1 MGSKIQTSRIV
12 AFGLV
17 ILILLALCVGT
28 LYQLQIV
35 DGAQA
40 LAESRAHQFSNQTV
54 TAARGNILDRYGRVL
69 VSNRECYNLYINTT
83 RLFGDDVEDPNALI
97 LQMVNIVEANGIEWT
112 DDLPITKEPPFE
124 YDENMSAL
132 SRRMLE
138 AYFERHGLD
147 EDTSSVELMSYFR
160 TRYEIANSYS
170 SSDMRKI
177 SAVRYALNVRYA
189 INTGDYIFVEDASID
204 LISEL
209 MGVVGNII
217 EVRSSYVREYITQY
231 ASHILGY
238 IGSMTQEE
246 TETIHKEIG
255 EAVVRVS
262 KEQKKPFLL
271 ISRSDSTLRGH
282 YPLET
287 ETLRACL
294 EKGGI
299 HADGEIITPYF
310 KDGGRFTIGNI
321 HYVKQGDELVPA
333 AETEFARDKT
343 FGYTHSSLPEYIEE
357 KTKGRY
363 PAESVTCISLEDLRG
378 LRLDQIE
385 EQLMRAENFEKI
397 CVNAADDVDLTVF
410 SIALY
415 RAVRNGK
422 YFIFRS
428 AAGLVKVMGGIS
440 DRPLLTRTEMIRK
453 ESGKGGLVVVG
464 SHTEKTV
471 SHKIAL
477 QKQSRPQGEKQV

>member
-1 MGSKIQTSRIV
+1 MEHLSAGILKQLPAADLETADRLLKRELSEDFHKIVVLDDDPTGV
-12 AFGLV
+12 
-17 ILILLALCVGT
+17 
-28 LYQLQIV
+28 
-35 DGAQA
+35 
-40 LAESRAHQFSNQTV
+40 QTV
-54 TAARGNILDRYGRVL
+54 HDVSVYTDWSMESIAAGFREDNKVFYILTNSRGM
-69 VSNRECYNLYINTT
+69 T
-83 RLFGDDVEDPNALI
+83 R
-97 LQMVNIVEANGIEWT
+97 
-112 DDLPITKEPPFE
+112 
-124 YDENMSAL
+124 
-132 SRRMLE
+132 
-138 AYFERHGLD
+138 
-147 EDTSSVELMSYFR
+147 
-160 TRYEIANSYS
+160 
-170 SSDMRKI
+170 
-177 SAVRYALNVRYA
+177 
-189 INTGDYIFVEDASID
+189 
-204 LISEL
+204 
-209 MGVVGNII
+209 
-217 EVRSSYVREYITQY
+217 
-231 ASHILGY
+231 
-238 IGSMTQEE
+238 EE

-310 KDGGRFTIGNI
+310 KDGGRFTIGNV

-357 KTKGRY
+357 KTNGRY

-464 SHTEKTV
+464 SHTEKTTEQLSELLKLKTAVPIAFDSDKVLEGEEAFAAEIRRCVKEEEQAILEGKTAVCYTRRKLLSFQGDTKEEALLRSLKISEGVQGLV
-471 SHKIAL
+471 SGLSVPPAFLIAKGGITSSDIGKKAL
-477 QKQSRPQGEKQV
+477 KVRRAEVMGQILPGIPVWKTGPESRFPEIPYVIFPGNVGSETDLRRAVEILEA

>member
-1 MGSKIQTSRIV
+1 MEHLSAGILKQLPAADLETADRLLKRELSEDFHKIVVLDDDPTGV
-12 AFGLV
+12 
-17 ILILLALCVGT
+17 
-28 LYQLQIV
+28 
-35 DGAQA
+35 
-40 LAESRAHQFSNQTV
+40 QTV
-54 TAARGNILDRYGRVL
+54 HDVSVYTDWSMESIAAGFREDNKVFYILTNSRG
-69 VSNRECYNLYINTT
+69 
-83 RLFGDDVEDPNALI
+83 
-97 LQMVNIVEANGIEWT
+97 
-112 DDLPITKEPPFE
+112 
-124 YDENMSAL
+124 
-132 SRRMLE
+132 
-138 AYFERHGLD
+138 
-147 EDTSSVELMSYFR
+147 
-160 TRYEIANSYS
+160 
-170 SSDMRKI
+170 
-177 SAVRYALNVRYA
+177 
-189 INTGDYIFVEDASID
+189 
-204 LISEL
+204 
-209 MGVVGNII
+209 
-217 EVRSSYVREYITQY
+217 
-231 ASHILGY
+231 
-238 IGSMTQEE
+238 MTQEE

-440 DRPLLTRTEMIRK
+440 DRALLTRTEMIRK

-464 SHTEKTV
+464 SHTEKTTEQLSELLKLKTAVPIAFDSDKVLEGEEAFAAEIRRCVKEEEQAILAGKTAVCYTRRKLLSFQGDTKEEALLRSLKISEGVQGLV
-471 SHKIAL
+471 SGLSVPPAFLIAKGGITSSDIGKKAL
-477 QKQSRPQGEKQV
+477 KVRRAEVMGQILPGIPVWKTGPESRFPEIPYVIFPGNVGSETDLRRAVEILEA

>member
-1 MGSKIQTSRIV
+1 MEHLSAGILKQLPAADLETADRLLKRELSEDFHKIVVLDDDPTGV
-12 AFGLV
+12 
-17 ILILLALCVGT
+17 
-28 LYQLQIV
+28 
-35 DGAQA
+35 
-40 LAESRAHQFSNQTV
+40 QTV
-54 TAARGNILDRYGRVL
+54 HDVSVYTDWSMESIAAGFREDNKVFYILTNSRGM
-69 VSNRECYNLYINTT
+69 T
-83 RLFGDDVEDPNALI
+83 R
-97 LQMVNIVEANGIEWT
+97 
-112 DDLPITKEPPFE
+112 
-124 YDENMSAL
+124 
-132 SRRMLE
+132 
-138 AYFERHGLD
+138 
-147 EDTSSVELMSYFR
+147 
-160 TRYEIANSYS
+160 
-170 SSDMRKI
+170 
-177 SAVRYALNVRYA
+177 
-189 INTGDYIFVEDASID
+189 
-204 LISEL
+204 
-209 MGVVGNII
+209 
-217 EVRSSYVREYITQY
+217 
-231 ASHILGY
+231 
-238 IGSMTQEE
+238 EE

-464 SHTEKTV
+464 SHTEKTTEQLSELLKLKTAVPIAFDSDKVLEGEEAFAAEIRRCVKEEEQAILEGKTAVCYTRRKLLSFQGDTKEEALLRSLKISEGVQGLV
-471 SHKIAL
+471 SGLSVPPAFLIAKGGITSSDIGKKAL
-477 QKQSRPQGEKQV
+477 KVRRAEVMGQILPGIPVWKTGPESRFPEIPYVIFPGNVGSETDLRRAVEILEA

>member
-1 MGSKIQTSRIV
+1 MEHLSAGILKQLPAADLETADRLLKRELSEDFHKIVVLDDDPTGVQSVHDVSVYTDWSMESIAAGFREDNKVFYILTNSR
-12 AFGLV
+12 G
-17 ILILLALCVGT
+17 
-28 LYQLQIV
+28 
-35 DGAQA
+35 
-40 LAESRAHQFSNQTV
+40 
-54 TAARGNILDRYGRVL
+54 
-69 VSNRECYNLYINTT
+69 
-83 RLFGDDVEDPNALI
+83 
-97 LQMVNIVEANGIEWT
+97 
-112 DDLPITKEPPFE
+112 
-124 YDENMSAL
+124 
-132 SRRMLE
+132 
-138 AYFERHGLD
+138 
-147 EDTSSVELMSYFR
+147 
-160 TRYEIANSYS
+160 
-170 SSDMRKI
+170 
-177 SAVRYALNVRYA
+177 
-189 INTGDYIFVEDASID
+189 
-204 LISEL
+204 
-209 MGVVGNII
+209 
-217 EVRSSYVREYITQY
+217 
-231 ASHILGY
+231 
-238 IGSMTQEE
+238 MTQEE

-464 SHTEKTV
+464 SHTEKTTEQLSELLKLKTAVPIAFDSDKVLEGEEAFAAEIRRCVKEEEQAILAGKTAVCYTRRKLLSFQGDTKEEALLRSLKISEGVQGLV
-471 SHKIAL
+471 SGLSVPPAFLIAKGGITSSDIGKKAL
-477 QKQSRPQGEKQV
+477 KVRRAEVMGQILPGIPVWKTGPESRFPEIPYVIFPGNVGSETDLRRAVEILEA

>member
-1 MGSKIQTSRIV
+1 MEHLSAGILKQLPAADLETADRLLKRELSEDFHKIVVLDDDPTGV
-12 AFGLV
+12 
-17 ILILLALCVGT
+17 
-28 LYQLQIV
+28 
-35 DGAQA
+35 
-40 LAESRAHQFSNQTV
+40 QTV
-54 TAARGNILDRYGRVL
+54 HDVSVYTDWSMESIAAGFREDNKVFYILTNSRG
-69 VSNRECYNLYINTT
+69 
-83 RLFGDDVEDPNALI
+83 
-97 LQMVNIVEANGIEWT
+97 
-112 DDLPITKEPPFE
+112 
-124 YDENMSAL
+124 
-132 SRRMLE
+132 
-138 AYFERHGLD
+138 
-147 EDTSSVELMSYFR
+147 
-160 TRYEIANSYS
+160 
-170 SSDMRKI
+170 
-177 SAVRYALNVRYA
+177 
-189 INTGDYIFVEDASID
+189 
-204 LISEL
+204 
-209 MGVVGNII
+209 
-217 EVRSSYVREYITQY
+217 
-231 ASHILGY
+231 
-238 IGSMTQEE
+238 MTQEE

-357 KTKGRY
+357 KTNGRY

-464 SHTEKTV
+464 SHTEKTTEQLSELLKLKTAVPIAFDSDKVLEGEEAFAAEIRRCVKEEEQAILAGKTAVCYTRRKLLSFQGDTKEEALLRSLKISEGVQGLV
-471 SHKIAL
+471 SGLSVPPAFLIAKGGITSSDIGTKAL
-477 QKQSRPQGEKQV
+477 KVRRAEVMGQILPGIPVWKTGPESRFPEIPYVIFPGNVGSETDLRRAVEILEA

>member
-1 MGSKIQTSRIV
+1 MEHLSAGILKQLPAADLETADRLLKRELSEDFHKIVVLDDDPTGV
-12 AFGLV
+12 
-17 ILILLALCVGT
+17 
-28 LYQLQIV
+28 
-35 DGAQA
+35 
-40 LAESRAHQFSNQTV
+40 QTV
-54 TAARGNILDRYGRVL
+54 HDVSVYTDWSMESIAAGFREDNKVFYILTNSRG
-69 VSNRECYNLYINTT
+69 
-83 RLFGDDVEDPNALI
+83 
-97 LQMVNIVEANGIEWT
+97 
-112 DDLPITKEPPFE
+112 
-124 YDENMSAL
+124 
-132 SRRMLE
+132 
-138 AYFERHGLD
+138 
-147 EDTSSVELMSYFR
+147 
-160 TRYEIANSYS
+160 
-170 SSDMRKI
+170 
-177 SAVRYALNVRYA
+177 
-189 INTGDYIFVEDASID
+189 
-204 LISEL
+204 
-209 MGVVGNII
+209 
-217 EVRSSYVREYITQY
+217 
-231 ASHILGY
+231 
-238 IGSMTQEE
+238 MTQEE

-363 PAESVTCISLEDLRG
+363 PAENVTCISLEDLRG
-378 LRLDQIE
+378 LRLDRIE
-385 EQLMRAENFEKI
+385 EQLMQAENFEKI

-440 DRPLLTRTEMIRK
+440 DRSLLTRTEMIRK
-453 ESGKGGLVVVG
+453 ECGKGGLVVVG
-464 SHTEKTV
+464 SHTEKTTEQLSELLKLKTAVPIAFNSDKVLEGEEAFAAEVRRCVKEEEQAILVGKTAVCYTKRTLLSFPEDTKEGALLRSLKISEGVQGLV
-471 SHKIAL
+471 SGLSVSPAFLIAKGGITSSDIGTKAL
-477 QKQSRPQGEKQV
+477 KVRRAEVMGQILPGIPVWKTGPESRFPEIPYVIFPGNVGSETDLRAAVEILEA

>member
-1 MGSKIQTSRIV
+1 MEHLSAGILKQLPAADLETADRLLKRELSEDFHKIVVLDDDPTGV
-12 AFGLV
+12 
-17 ILILLALCVGT
+17 
-28 LYQLQIV
+28 
-35 DGAQA
+35 
-40 LAESRAHQFSNQTV
+40 QTV
-54 TAARGNILDRYGRVL
+54 HDVSVYTDWSMESIAAGFREDNKVFYILTNSRG
-69 VSNRECYNLYINTT
+69 
-83 RLFGDDVEDPNALI
+83 
-97 LQMVNIVEANGIEWT
+97 
-112 DDLPITKEPPFE
+112 
-124 YDENMSAL
+124 
-132 SRRMLE
+132 
-138 AYFERHGLD
+138 
-147 EDTSSVELMSYFR
+147 
-160 TRYEIANSYS
+160 
-170 SSDMRKI
+170 
-177 SAVRYALNVRYA
+177 
-189 INTGDYIFVEDASID
+189 
-204 LISEL
+204 
-209 MGVVGNII
+209 
-217 EVRSSYVREYITQY
+217 
-231 ASHILGY
+231 
-238 IGSMTQEE
+238 MTQEE

-363 PAESVTCISLEDLRG
+363 PAENVTCISLEDLRG
-378 LRLDQIE
+378 LRLDRIE
-385 EQLMRAENFEKI
+385 EQLMQAENFEKI

-440 DRPLLTRTEMIRK
+440 DRSLLTRTEMIRK

-464 SHTEKTV
+464 SHTEKTTEQLSELLKLKTAVPIAFNSDKVLEGEEAFAAEVRRCVKEEEQAILAGKTAVCYTKRTLLSFPEDTKEGALLRSLKISEGVQGLV
-471 SHKIAL
+471 SGLSVSPAFLIAKGGITSSDIGTKAL
-477 QKQSRPQGEKQV
+477 KVRRAEVMGQILPGIPVWKTGPESRFPEIPYVIFPGNVGSETDLRAAVEILEA

>member
-1 MGSKIQTSRIV
+1 MEHLSAGILKQLPAADLETADRLLKRELSEDFHKIVVLDDDPTGV
-12 AFGLV
+12 
-17 ILILLALCVGT
+17 
-28 LYQLQIV
+28 
-35 DGAQA
+35 
-40 LAESRAHQFSNQTV
+40 QTV
-54 TAARGNILDRYGRVL
+54 HDVSVYTDWSMESIAAGFREDNKVFYILTNSRG
-69 VSNRECYNLYINTT
+69 
-83 RLFGDDVEDPNALI
+83 
-97 LQMVNIVEANGIEWT
+97 
-112 DDLPITKEPPFE
+112 
-124 YDENMSAL
+124 
-132 SRRMLE
+132 
-138 AYFERHGLD
+138 
-147 EDTSSVELMSYFR
+147 
-160 TRYEIANSYS
+160 
-170 SSDMRKI
+170 
-177 SAVRYALNVRYA
+177 
-189 INTGDYIFVEDASID
+189 
-204 LISEL
+204 
-209 MGVVGNII
+209 
-217 EVRSSYVREYITQY
+217 
-231 ASHILGY
+231 
-238 IGSMTQEE
+238 MTQEE

-464 SHTEKTV
+464 SHTEKTTEQLSELLKLKTAVPIAFDSDKVLEGEEAFAAEIRRCVKEEEQAILAGKTAVCYTRRKLLSFQGDTKEEALLRSLKISEGVQGLV
-471 SHKIAL
+471 SGLSVPPAFLIAKGGITSSDIGKKAL
-477 QKQSRPQGEKQV
+477 KVRRAEVMGQILPGIPVWKTGPESRFPEIPYVIFPGNVGSETDLRRAVEILEA

>member
-1 MGSKIQTSRIV
+1 MEHLSAGILKQLPAADLETADRLLKRELSEDFHKIVVLDDDPTGV
-12 AFGLV
+12 
-17 ILILLALCVGT
+17 
-28 LYQLQIV
+28 
-35 DGAQA
+35 
-40 LAESRAHQFSNQTV
+40 QTV
-54 TAARGNILDRYGRVL
+54 HDVSVYTDWSMESIAAGFREDNKVFYILTNSRGM
-69 VSNRECYNLYINTT
+69 T
-83 RLFGDDVEDPNALI
+83 R
-97 LQMVNIVEANGIEWT
+97 
-112 DDLPITKEPPFE
+112 
-124 YDENMSAL
+124 
-132 SRRMLE
+132 
-138 AYFERHGLD
+138 
-147 EDTSSVELMSYFR
+147 
-160 TRYEIANSYS
+160 
-170 SSDMRKI
+170 
-177 SAVRYALNVRYA
+177 
-189 INTGDYIFVEDASID
+189 
-204 LISEL
+204 
-209 MGVVGNII
+209 
-217 EVRSSYVREYITQY
+217 
-231 ASHILGY
+231 
-238 IGSMTQEE
+238 EE

-310 KDGGRFTIGNI
+310 KDGGRFTIGNV

-357 KTKGRY
+357 KTNGRY

-464 SHTEKTV
+464 SHTEKTTEQLSELLKLKTAVPIAFDSDKVLEGEEAFAAEIRRCVKEEEQAILEGKTAVCYTRRKLLSFQGDTKEEALLRSLKISEGVQGLV
-471 SHKIAL
+471 SGLSVPPAFLIAKGGITSSDIGTKAL
-477 QKQSRPQGEKQV
+477 KVRRAEVMGQILPGIPVWKTGPESRFPEIPYVIFPGNVGSETDLRRAVEILEA

>member
-1 MGSKIQTSRIV
+1 MEHLSAGILKQLPAADLETADRLLKRELSEDFHKIVVLDDDPTGV
-12 AFGLV
+12 
-17 ILILLALCVGT
+17 
-28 LYQLQIV
+28 
-35 DGAQA
+35 
-40 LAESRAHQFSNQTV
+40 QTV
-54 TAARGNILDRYGRVL
+54 HDVSVYTDWSMESIAAGFREDNKVFYILTNSRG
-69 VSNRECYNLYINTT
+69 
-83 RLFGDDVEDPNALI
+83 
-97 LQMVNIVEANGIEWT
+97 
-112 DDLPITKEPPFE
+112 
-124 YDENMSAL
+124 
-132 SRRMLE
+132 
-138 AYFERHGLD
+138 
-147 EDTSSVELMSYFR
+147 
-160 TRYEIANSYS
+160 
-170 SSDMRKI
+170 
-177 SAVRYALNVRYA
+177 
-189 INTGDYIFVEDASID
+189 
-204 LISEL
+204 
-209 MGVVGNII
+209 
-217 EVRSSYVREYITQY
+217 
-231 ASHILGY
+231 
-238 IGSMTQEE
+238 MTQEE

-464 SHTEKTV
+464 SHTEKTTEQLSELLKLKTAVPIAFDSDKVLEGEEAFAAEIRRCVKEEEQVILAGKTAVCYTRRKLLSFQGDTKEEALLRSLKISEGVQGLV
-471 SHKIAL
+471 SGLSVPPAFLIAKGGITSSDIGTKAL
-477 QKQSRPQGEKQV
+477 KVRRAEVMGQILPGIPVWKTGPESRFPEIPYVIFPGNVGSETDLRRAVEILEA

>member
-1 MGSKIQTSRIV
+1 MEHLSAGILKQLPAADLETADRLLKRELSEDFHKIVVLDDDPTGV
-12 AFGLV
+12 
-17 ILILLALCVGT
+17 
-28 LYQLQIV
+28 
-35 DGAQA
+35 
-40 LAESRAHQFSNQTV
+40 QTV
-54 TAARGNILDRYGRVL
+54 HDVSVYTDWSMESIAAGFREDNKVFYILTNSRGM
-69 VSNRECYNLYINTT
+69 T
-83 RLFGDDVEDPNALI
+83 R
-97 LQMVNIVEANGIEWT
+97 
-112 DDLPITKEPPFE
+112 
-124 YDENMSAL
+124 
-132 SRRMLE
+132 
-138 AYFERHGLD
+138 
-147 EDTSSVELMSYFR
+147 
-160 TRYEIANSYS
+160 
-170 SSDMRKI
+170 
-177 SAVRYALNVRYA
+177 
-189 INTGDYIFVEDASID
+189 
-204 LISEL
+204 
-209 MGVVGNII
+209 
-217 EVRSSYVREYITQY
+217 
-231 ASHILGY
+231 
-238 IGSMTQEE
+238 EE

-440 DRPLLTRTEMIRK
+440 DRALLTRTEMIRK

-464 SHTEKTV
+464 SHTEKTTEQLSELLKLKTAVPIAFDSDKVLEGEEAFAAEVRRCVKEEEQAILAGKTAVCYTKRTLLSFPEDTKEGALLRSLKISEGVQGLV
-471 SHKIAL
+471 SGLSVSPAFLIAKGGITSSDIGKKAL
-477 QKQSRPQGEKQV
+477 KVRRAEVMGQILPGIPVWKTGPESRFPEIPYVIFPGNVGSETDLRRAVEILEA

>member
-1 MGSKIQTSRIV
+1 MEHLSAGILKQLPAADLETADRLLKRELSEDFHKIVVLDDDPTGV
-12 AFGLV
+12 
-17 ILILLALCVGT
+17 
-28 LYQLQIV
+28 
-35 DGAQA
+35 
-40 LAESRAHQFSNQTV
+40 QTV
-54 TAARGNILDRYGRVL
+54 HDVSVYTDWSMESIAAGFREDNKVFYILTNSRG
-69 VSNRECYNLYINTT
+69 
-83 RLFGDDVEDPNALI
+83 
-97 LQMVNIVEANGIEWT
+97 
-112 DDLPITKEPPFE
+112 
-124 YDENMSAL
+124 
-132 SRRMLE
+132 
-138 AYFERHGLD
+138 
-147 EDTSSVELMSYFR
+147 
-160 TRYEIANSYS
+160 
-170 SSDMRKI
+170 
-177 SAVRYALNVRYA
+177 
-189 INTGDYIFVEDASID
+189 
-204 LISEL
+204 
-209 MGVVGNII
+209 
-217 EVRSSYVREYITQY
+217 
-231 ASHILGY
+231 
-238 IGSMTQEE
+238 MTQEE

-440 DRPLLTRTEMIRK
+440 DRALLTRTEMIRK

-464 SHTEKTV
+464 SHTEKTTEQLSELLKLKTAVPIAFDSDKVLEGEEAFAAEIRRCVKEEEQAILAGKTAVCYTRRKLLSFQGDTKEEALLRSLKISEGVQGLV
-471 SHKIAL
+471 SGLSVSPAFLIAKGGITSSDIGKKAL
-477 QKQSRPQGEKQV
+477 KVRRAEVMGQILPGIPVWKTGPESRFPEIPYVIFPGNVGSETDLRRAVEILEA

>member
-1 MGSKIQTSRIV
+1 MEHLSAGILKQFPAADLETADRLLKRELSEDFHKIVVLDDDPTGV
-12 AFGLV
+12 
-17 ILILLALCVGT
+17 
-28 LYQLQIV
+28 
-35 DGAQA
+35 
-40 LAESRAHQFSNQTV
+40 QTV
-54 TAARGNILDRYGRVL
+54 HDVSVYTDWSMESIAAGFREDNKVFYILTNSRGM
-69 VSNRECYNLYINTT
+69 T
-83 RLFGDDVEDPNALI
+83 R
-97 LQMVNIVEANGIEWT
+97 
-112 DDLPITKEPPFE
+112 
-124 YDENMSAL
+124 
-132 SRRMLE
+132 
-138 AYFERHGLD
+138 
-147 EDTSSVELMSYFR
+147 
-160 TRYEIANSYS
+160 
-170 SSDMRKI
+170 
-177 SAVRYALNVRYA
+177 
-189 INTGDYIFVEDASID
+189 
-204 LISEL
+204 
-209 MGVVGNII
+209 
-217 EVRSSYVREYITQY
+217 
-231 ASHILGY
+231 
-238 IGSMTQEE
+238 EE

-310 KDGGRFTIGNI
+310 KDGGRFTIGNV
-321 HYVKQGDELVPA
+321 HYGKQGDELVLA

-357 KTKGRY
+357 KTNGRY

-464 SHTEKTV
+464 SHTEKTTEQLSELLKLKTAVPIAFDSDKVLEGEEAFAAEIRRCVKEEEQAILEVKTAVCYTRRKLLSFRGDTKEEALLRSLKISEGVQGLV
-471 SHKIAL
+471 SGLSVPPAFLIAKGGITSSDIGTKAL
-477 QKQSRPQGEKQV
+477 KVRRAEVMGQILPGIPVWKTGPESRFPEIPYVIFPGNVGSETDLRRAVEILEA

>member
-1 MGSKIQTSRIV
+1 MEHLSAGILKQLPAADLETADRLLKRELSEDFHKIVVLDDDPTGV
-12 AFGLV
+12 
-17 ILILLALCVGT
+17 
-28 LYQLQIV
+28 
-35 DGAQA
+35 
-40 LAESRAHQFSNQTV
+40 QTV
-54 TAARGNILDRYGRVL
+54 HDVSVYTDWSMESIAAGFREDNKVFYILTNSRG
-69 VSNRECYNLYINTT
+69 
-83 RLFGDDVEDPNALI
+83 
-97 LQMVNIVEANGIEWT
+97 
-112 DDLPITKEPPFE
+112 
-124 YDENMSAL
+124 
-132 SRRMLE
+132 
-138 AYFERHGLD
+138 
-147 EDTSSVELMSYFR
+147 
-160 TRYEIANSYS
+160 
-170 SSDMRKI
+170 
-177 SAVRYALNVRYA
+177 
-189 INTGDYIFVEDASID
+189 
-204 LISEL
+204 
-209 MGVVGNII
+209 
-217 EVRSSYVREYITQY
+217 
-231 ASHILGY
+231 
-238 IGSMTQEE
+238 MTQEE

-378 LRLDQIE
+378 LRLDQID

-440 DRPLLTRTEMIRK
+440 DRALLTRTEMIRK

-464 SHTEKTV
+464 SHTEKTTEQLSELLKLKTAVPIAFDSDKVLEGEEAFAAEIRRCVKEEEQAILAGKTAVCYTRRKLLSFQGDTKEEALLRSLKISEGVQGLV
-471 SHKIAL
+471 SGLSVSPAFLIAKGGITSSDIGKKAL
-477 QKQSRPQGEKQV
+477 KVRRAEVMGQILPGIPVWKTGPESRFPEIPYVIFPGNVGSETDLRRAVEILEA

>member
-1 MGSKIQTSRIV
+1 MEHLSAGILKQLPAADLETADRLLKRELSEDFHKIVVLDDDPTGV
-12 AFGLV
+12 
-17 ILILLALCVGT
+17 
-28 LYQLQIV
+28 
-35 DGAQA
+35 
-40 LAESRAHQFSNQTV
+40 QTV
-54 TAARGNILDRYGRVL
+54 HDVSVYTDWSMESIAAGFREDNKVFYILTNSRGM
-69 VSNRECYNLYINTT
+69 T
-83 RLFGDDVEDPNALI
+83 R
-97 LQMVNIVEANGIEWT
+97 
-112 DDLPITKEPPFE
+112 
-124 YDENMSAL
+124 
-132 SRRMLE
+132 
-138 AYFERHGLD
+138 
-147 EDTSSVELMSYFR
+147 
-160 TRYEIANSYS
+160 
-170 SSDMRKI
+170 
-177 SAVRYALNVRYA
+177 
-189 INTGDYIFVEDASID
+189 
-204 LISEL
+204 
-209 MGVVGNII
+209 
-217 EVRSSYVREYITQY
+217 
-231 ASHILGY
+231 
-238 IGSMTQEE
+238 EE

-310 KDGGRFTIGNI
+310 KDGGRFTIGNV

-363 PAESVTCISLEDLRG
+363 PAESVTCISLEELRG

-464 SHTEKTV
+464 SHTEKTTEQLSELLKLKTAVPIAFDSDKVLEGEEAFAAEIRRCVKEEEQAILEGKTAVCYTRRKLLSFQGDTKEEALLRSLKISEGVQGLV
-471 SHKIAL
+471 SGLSVPPAFLIAKGGITSSDIGTKAL
-477 QKQSRPQGEKQV
+477 KVRRAEVMGQILPGIPVWKTGPESRFPEIPYVIFPGNVGSETDLRRAVEILEA

>member
-1 MGSKIQTSRIV
+1 MEHLSAGILKQLPAADLETADRLLKRELSEDFHKIVVLDDDPTGV
-12 AFGLV
+12 
-17 ILILLALCVGT
+17 
-28 LYQLQIV
+28 
-35 DGAQA
+35 
-40 LAESRAHQFSNQTV
+40 QTV
-54 TAARGNILDRYGRVL
+54 HDVSVYTDWSMEPIAAGFREDNKVFYILTNSRG
-69 VSNRECYNLYINTT
+69 
-83 RLFGDDVEDPNALI
+83 
-97 LQMVNIVEANGIEWT
+97 
-112 DDLPITKEPPFE
+112 
-124 YDENMSAL
+124 
-132 SRRMLE
+132 
-138 AYFERHGLD
+138 
-147 EDTSSVELMSYFR
+147 
-160 TRYEIANSYS
+160 
-170 SSDMRKI
+170 
-177 SAVRYALNVRYA
+177 
-189 INTGDYIFVEDASID
+189 
-204 LISEL
+204 
-209 MGVVGNII
+209 
-217 EVRSSYVREYITQY
+217 
-231 ASHILGY
+231 
-238 IGSMTQEE
+238 MTQEE

-464 SHTEKTV
+464 SHTEKTTEQLSELLKLKTAVPIAFDSDKVLEGEEAFAAEIRRCVKEEEQAILEGKTAVCYTRRKLLSFQGDTKEEALLRSLKISEGVQGLV
-471 SHKIAL
+471 SGLSVPPAFLIAKGGITSSDIGTKAL
-477 QKQSRPQGEKQV
+477 KVRRAEVMGQILPGIPVWKTGPESRFPEIPYVIFPGNVGSETDLRRAVEILEA